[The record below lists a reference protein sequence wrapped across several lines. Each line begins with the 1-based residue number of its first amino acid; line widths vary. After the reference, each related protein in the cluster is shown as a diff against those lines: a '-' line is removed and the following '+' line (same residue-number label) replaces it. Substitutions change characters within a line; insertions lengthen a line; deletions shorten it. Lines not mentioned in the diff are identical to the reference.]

1 MSDVH
6 LSLLN
11 DFQRGFPLTPAPFDV
26 LSRRLGMGV
35 EELLD
40 TLRRLVH
47 EGAISR
53 VGAVFRP
60 NRIGVS
66 TLAAMAV
73 PATRLAEVAQ
83 RVSAHAQVN
92 HNYEREH
99 RFNLW
104 FVATAAHAAQLEDV
118 LRDIEQQTGL
128 PVMRL
133 PMVQDYHID
142 LGFDL
147 RPAVALAHQPEKKA
161 APAAALQLD
170 GLDYALIAAIQ
181 DGLPLVARP
190 YAEIATLIG
199 TTEAQVLERLERLL
213 DHDIIKRLG
222 IVVRHHELGFR
233 ANAMVVWN
241 IPDERIDDF
250 GRCIGASGLVN
261 LCYQRP
267 RHLPEWPYNLFCMI
281 HGKDRSAVLERLEQL
296 REQCGLA
303 AFAHE
308 VLFSKQRFKQTGARY
323 IEAQAAPETGAEK
336 VA

>member
-11 DFQRGFPLTPAPFDV
+11 DFQRGFPLTSAPFEV
-26 LSRRLGMGV
+26 ISRRLGMGV

-40 TLRRLVH
+40 TLRRLVR
-47 EGAISR
+47 EGVISR

-73 PATRLAEVAQ
+73 PEARLAEVAQ
-83 RVSAHAQVN
+83 QVNARAEVN

-104 FVATAAHAAQLEDV
+104 FVAAAANAAQLERA
-118 LRDIEQQTGL
+118 LHDIERQIGL
-128 PVMRL
+128 PIMRL

-147 RPAVALAHQPEKKA
+147 RPTVALAHPPQAKA
-161 APAAALQLD
+161 AHAQPLELD
-170 GLDYALIAAIQ
+170 PLDYALIAAIQ
-181 DGLPLVARP
+181 DGLPLVAHP
-190 YAEIATLIG
+190 YAEIGAAIG
-199 TTEAQVLERLERLL
+199 TGETDVLDRIGRLL

-233 ANAMVVWN
+233 ANAMVVWD
-241 IPDERIDDF
+241 IPDGRVGEF

-267 RHLPEWPYNLFCMI
+267 RRLPDWPYNLFCMI
-281 HGKDRSAVLERLEQL
+281 HGKDRAAVLERLDQL
-296 REQCGLA
+296 RDQCGLA
-303 AFAHE
+303 GFRHE
-308 VLFSKQRFKQTGARY
+308 VLFSKRRFKQTGARY
-323 IEAQAAPETGAEK
+323 VEAQAAPAPRTEK

>member
-1 MSDVH
+1 MSDVQ
-6 LSLLN
+6 LRLLN
-11 DFQRGFPLTPAPFDV
+11 DFQRGFPLTPLPFEV
-26 LSRRLGMGV
+26 ISRRLGMGV

-40 TLRRLVH
+40 TLRRLVG
-47 EGAISR
+47 EGVISR

-73 PATRLAEVAQ
+73 PEARLAEVARQ
-83 RVSAHAQVN
+83 VNAHAEVN

-99 RFNLW
+99 HFNLW
-104 FVATAAHAAQLEDV
+104 FVAAAPNASQLERV
-118 LRDIEQQTGL
+118 LHDIERQTGL
-128 PVMRL
+128 SVMRL

-147 RPAVALAHQPEKKA
+147 RPAVAIAHQPERKA
-161 APAAALQLD
+161 APARMLELD
-170 GLDYALIAAIQ
+170 ALDYALIAAIQ

-190 YAEIATLIG
+190 YADIALNIG
-199 TTEAQVLERLERLL
+199 TSEADVLDRISRLL
-213 DHDIIKRLG
+213 DHDVIKRLG

-233 ANAMVVWN
+233 ANAMVVWD
-241 IPDERIDDF
+241 IPDARVGEF

-267 RHLPEWPYNLFCMI
+267 LRLPDWRYNLFCMI
-281 HGKDRSAVLERLEQL
+281 HGKDRTAVLERLEQL
-296 REQCGLA
+296 RDRCGLGG
-303 AFAHE
+303 FQYE
-308 VLFSKQRFKQTGARY
+308 VLFSRQRFKQTGARY
-323 IEAQAAPETGAEK
+323 VDPSLQSEK

>member
-1 MSDVH
+1 MSDVQ

-11 DFQRGFPLTPAPFDV
+11 DFQRGFPLTSAPFDV
-26 LSRRLGMGV
+26 LAGQLGLDAEAV
-35 EELLD
+35 LD
-40 TLRRLVH
+40 TLRRLRQ
-47 EGAISR
+47 EGVISR

-66 TLAAMAV
+66 TLAAMVV
-73 PATRLAEVAQ
+73 PGERLAEVA
-83 RVSAHAQVN
+83 RMVNAHPEVN

-104 FVATAAHAAQLEDV
+104 FVATAANPAHLERV

-128 PVMRL
+128 AVMRL

-147 RPAVALAHQPEKKA
+147 RRTVAVTQRSRQKA
-161 APAAALQLD
+161 APQQPLELD
-170 GLDYALIAAIQ
+170 GLDYALIEAIQ

-190 YAEIATLIG
+190 YAAVASAIG
-199 TTEAQVLERLERLL
+199 TSEAEVLDRMGRLL

-222 IVVRHHELGFR
+222 IIVRHHELGFR
-233 ANAMVVWN
+233 ANAMVVWDV
-241 IPDERIDDF
+241 PDDRVDEF

-267 RHLPEWPYNLFCMI
+267 RRLPEWRYNLFCMI
-281 HGKDRSAVLERLEQL
+281 HGKDRDAVLAHHAHL
-296 REQCGLA
+296 RDACGLTD
-303 AFAHE
+303 FSCE
-308 VLFSKQRFKQTGARY
+308 VLFSRQRFKQTGARY
-323 IEAQAAPETGAEK
+323 VEKAPAKEAA
-336 VA
+336 

>member
-1 MSDVH
+1 MSDVQ

-11 DFQRGFPLTPAPFDV
+11 DFQRGFPLAPAPFDV
-26 LSRRLGMGV
+26 ISRKLGLGV
-35 EELLD
+35 EEVLD
-40 TLRRLVH
+40 TLRRLVR

-73 PATRLAEVAQ
+73 PEARLDEIAQ
-83 RVSAHAQVN
+83 RVSAHAEVN

-104 FVATAAHAAQLEDV
+104 FVATATDATHLDRV
-118 LRDIEQQTGL
+118 LREIEQETGYA
-128 PVMRL
+128 VVRL

-147 RPAVALAHQPEKKA
+147 RPTVALADHRHMQG
-161 APAAALQLD
+161 AAAKGSVSLD
-170 GLDYALIAAIQ
+170 ARDYALIAAIQ

-190 YAEIATLIG
+190 YAAIG
-199 TTEAQVLERLERLL
+199 AAIDPEENEVLRRLERLL
-213 DHDIIKRLG
+213 NQDVIKRFG
-222 IVVRHHELGFR
+222 VVVRHHELGFR

-241 IPDERIDDF
+241 IPDARIDEF
-250 GRCIGASGLVN
+250 GRCVGASGLVN

-267 RHLPEWPYNLFCMI
+267 RRLPDWPYNLFCMI
-281 HGKDRSAVLERLEQL
+281 HGKDRDAVLERLDQL
-296 REQCGLA
+296 RDQCGLSG
-303 AFAHE
+303 FE
-308 VLFSKQRFKQTGARY
+308 YEILFSKQRFKQTGARY
-323 IEAQAAPETGAEK
+323 VATNQAK

>member
-1 MSDVH
+1 MSDIQ

-11 DFQRGFPLTPAPFDV
+11 DFQRGFPLAPAPFDV
-26 LSRRLGMGV
+26 ISRKLGLGV
-35 EELLD
+35 EEVLE
-40 TLRRLVH
+40 TLRRLMR

-73 PATRLAEVAQ
+73 PEARLAAIAQ
-83 RVSAHAQVN
+83 QVNAHAEVN

-99 RFNLW
+99 HFNLW
-104 FVATAAHAAQLEDV
+104 FVATATNAAHLDRV
-118 LRDIEQQTGL
+118 LRDVERETGIS
-128 PVMRL
+128 VMRL

-147 RPAVALAHQPEKKA
+147 RATVALADRRSMSGSA
-161 APAAALQLD
+161 ANTELMLD
-170 GLDYALIAAIQ
+170 SMDYALIAAIQ

-190 YAEIATLIG
+190 FAAIG
-199 TTEAQVLERLERLL
+199 TTIGLSEGAVLSRLEQLL
-213 DHDIIKRLG
+213 DQDVIKRFG

-241 IPDERIDDF
+241 IPEEHVDEF
-250 GRCIGASGLVN
+250 GRCVGASGLVN

-267 RHLPEWPYNLFCMI
+267 RQLPDWPYNLFCMI
-281 HGKDRSAVLERLEQL
+281 HGKDRDAVLERLDQV
-296 REQCGLA
+296 RDQCGLVD
-303 AFAHE
+303 FEYE

-323 IEAQAAPETGAEK
+323 VAAQEAEK

>member
-1 MSDVH
+1 MSDAQ

-11 DFQRGFPLTPAPFDV
+11 DFQRGFPLVAAPFDV
-26 LSRRLGMGV
+26 ISHQLGLGV
-35 EELLD
+35 EEVLE
-40 TLRRLVH
+40 TLRRLTRDGV
-47 EGAISR
+47 ISR
-53 VGAVFRP
+53 IGAVFRP

-73 PATRLAEVAQ
+73 PAARLAEVAQ
-83 RVSAHAQVN
+83 LVNRHPEIN

-104 FVATAAHAAQLEDV
+104 LVATAANAAHLDRV
-118 LRDIEQQTGL
+118 LHDIEQETGL
-128 PVMRL
+128 HIMRL

-147 RPAVALAHQPEKKA
+147 RDTVALTDRRNMKDPTAKTRL
-161 APAAALQLD
+161 ALDVQ
-170 GLDYALIAAIQ
+170 DYALIAAIQ

-190 YAEIATLIG
+190 YADIGSIAGLSE
-199 TTEAQVLERLERLL
+199 TEVLDRLEHLL
-213 DHDIIKRLG
+213 NQDIIKRFG

-241 IPDERIDDF
+241 IPDERIDEF

-267 RHLPEWPYNLFCMI
+267 RRLPDWPYNLFAMI
-281 HGKDRSAVLERLEQL
+281 HGKDRTAVLERLEL
-296 REQCGLA
+296 MREQCGLKD
-303 AFAHE
+303 FEHE
-308 VLFSKQRFKQTGARY
+308 VLFSKQRFKQTGAHY
-323 IEAQAAPETGAEK
+323 IEAQHEKAA
-336 VA
+336 

>member
-1 MSDVH
+1 MSDVQ

-11 DFQRGFPLTPAPFDV
+11 DFQRGFPLTSAPFDV
-26 LSRRLGMGV
+26 LAGQLGLDAEAVLDTVRRLRQEGV
-35 EELLD
+35 
-40 TLRRLVH
+40 
-47 EGAISR
+47 ISR

-66 TLAAMAV
+66 TLAAMVV
-73 PATRLAEVAQ
+73 PGERLAEVAQ
-83 RVSAHAQVN
+83 MVNAHPEVN

-104 FVATAAHAAQLEDV
+104 FVATAANPAHLERV

-147 RPAVALAHQPEKKA
+147 RRTVAVTQRGRQKA
-161 APAAALQLD
+161 APQDPLELD
-170 GLDYALIAAIQ
+170 GLDYALIEAIQ
-181 DGLPLVARP
+181 DGLPLVAHP
-190 YAEIATLIG
+190 YAAVADAIG
-199 TTEAQVLERLERLL
+199 ASEAEVLGRMERLL

-222 IVVRHHELGFR
+222 IIVRHHELGFR
-233 ANAMVVWN
+233 ANAMVVWDV
-241 IPDERIDDF
+241 PDDRVDEF

-267 RHLPEWPYNLFCMI
+267 RRLPEWRYNLFCMI
-281 HGKDRSAVLERLEQL
+281 HGKDRDAVLAHHAHL
-296 REQCGLA
+296 RDACGLTD
-303 AFAHE
+303 FSCE
-308 VLFSKQRFKQTGARY
+308 VLFSRQRFKQTGARY
-323 IEAQAAPETGAEK
+323 VEAAPAKEA
-336 VA
+336 A

>member
-1 MSDVH
+1 MSDVQ

-11 DFQRGFPLTPAPFDV
+11 DFQRGFPLTPAPFELISRHLGLGVDDV
-26 LSRRLGMGV
+26 LDM
-35 EELLD
+35 
-40 TLRRLVH
+40 LRRLTR
-47 EGAISR
+47 EGVVSR

-73 PATRLAEVAQ
+73 PPRRLAEVA
-83 RVSAHAQVN
+83 AQVNAHPEIN

-104 FVATAAHAAQLEDV
+104 FVATAANAAHLGRV
-118 LRDIEQQTGL
+118 LGEIEAESGL
-128 PVMRL
+128 PVMCL

-147 RPAVALAHQPEKKA
+147 RRTVALAHRPHRKA
-161 APAAALQLD
+161 TPVRALELD
-170 GLDYALIAAIQ
+170 DLDYALVAAIQ

-190 YAEIATLIG
+190 YAAVAAAVG
-199 TTEAQVLERLERLL
+199 TSEASVLQRLEQML
-213 DHDIIKRLG
+213 DHDIIKRFG
-222 IVVRHHELGFR
+222 VVVRHHELGFR

-241 IPDERIDDF
+241 IPDAQVDEI

-267 RHLPEWPYNLFCMI
+267 RRLPRWPYNLFCMI
-281 HGKDRSAVLERLEQL
+281 HGKDRDAVLAHHARL

-303 AFAHE
+303 GFPYE
-308 VLFSKQRFKQTGARY
+308 ILFSRQRFKQTGARY
-323 IEAQAAPETGAEK
+323 VAREPKEALA
-336 VA
+336 

>member
-1 MSDVH
+1 MSDAQ

-11 DFQRGFPLTPAPFDV
+11 DFQRGFPLTAAPFDII
-26 LSRRLGMGV
+26 SRRLGLGV
-35 EELLD
+35 EDVLE
-40 TLRRLVH
+40 TLRRLTR
-47 EGAISR
+47 EGIISR

-66 TLAAMAV
+66 TLAAMEV
-73 PATRLAEVAQ
+73 PALRLADVAQ
-83 RVSAHAQVN
+83 LVNRHSEVN

-104 FVATAAHAAQLEDV
+104 FVATASDAGHLDRV
-118 LRDIEQQTGL
+118 LQEIAGETGCAI
-128 PVMRL
+128 MRL

-147 RPAVALAHQPEKKA
+147 RPTVALADHQNMKVLAKRA
-161 APAAALQLD
+161 APTLD
-170 GLDYALIAAIQ
+170 ERDYALIAAIQ

-190 YAEIATLIG
+190 YAVIAAAIG
-199 TTEAQVLERLERLL
+199 ITEDAVLSRLERLL
-213 DHDIIKRLG
+213 DADIIKRFG
-222 IVVRHHELGFR
+222 IVVRHHELGYR

-241 IPDERIDDF
+241 IPDERVEEF

-267 RHLPEWPYNLFCMI
+267 RRLPEWPYNLFCMI
-281 HGKDRSAVLERLEQL
+281 HGKDRDAVLERLEQV
-296 REQCGLA
+296 RDQCGLA
-303 AFAHE
+303 SFDYA

-323 IEAQAAPETGAEK
+323 VKATVEATAA
-336 VA
+336 

>member
-1 MSDVH
+1 MSDVQ

-26 LSRRLGMGV
+26 LSHRLGMGV
-35 EELLD
+35 EEVLEM
-40 TLRRLVH
+40 LRRLTRDGV
-47 EGAISR
+47 ISR
-53 VGAVFRP
+53 IGAVFRP

-73 PATRLAEVAQ
+73 PEARLANVAQ
-83 RVSAHAQVN
+83 LVNRHPEIN

-99 RFNLW
+99 PFNLW
-104 FVATAAHAAQLEDV
+104 LVATAANAAHLDRVLHA
-118 LRDIEQQTGL
+118 IEQETGL

-147 RPAVALAHQPEKKA
+147 RDTVARSDHRSLLTPDMKA
-161 APAAALQLD
+161 LPTLD
-170 GLDYALIAAIQ
+170 AQDYSLIGAIQ

-190 YAEIATLIG
+190 YAEIGASAGLS
-199 TTEAQVLERLERLL
+199 EADVLSRLERLL
-213 DHDIIKRLG
+213 DQDVIKRFG
-222 IVVRHHELGFR
+222 VVVRHHELGFR

-241 IPDERIDDF
+241 IPDERVDEF

-267 RHLPEWPYNLFCMI
+267 RRLPDWPYNLFAMI
-281 HGKDRSAVLERLEQL
+281 HGKDRDAVLERLDL
-296 REQCGLA
+296 IRDQCGLMD
-303 AFAHE
+303 FEHE
-308 VLFSKQRFKQTGARY
+308 VLFSKQRFKQTGAHY
-323 IEAQAAPETGAEK
+323 IEAQHEKAA
-336 VA
+336 

>member
-1 MSDVH
+1 MSDLH
-6 LSLLN
+6 FSLLN
-11 DFQRGFPLTPAPFDV
+11 DFQRGFPLAPAPFDV
-26 LSRRLGMGV
+26 ISHKLGLDV
-35 EELLD
+35 NEVLD

-47 EGAISR
+47 EGTVSR

-73 PATRLAEVAQ
+73 PEDRLAAVAQ
-83 RVSAHAQVN
+83 RVNAHAEVN

-99 RFNLW
+99 HFNLW
-104 FVATAAHAAQLEDV
+104 FVATAANAAHLDRV
-118 LRDIEQQTGL
+118 LRDIEQETGC

-147 RPAVALAHQPEKKA
+147 RSTVALADRKHMRDAIA
-161 APAAALQLD
+161 AGELTLD
-170 GLDYALIAAIQ
+170 AKDYALIAAIQ

-190 YAEIATLIG
+190 YAAIGATIDLS
-199 TTEAQVLERLERLL
+199 EAEVLDRLARLL
-213 DHDIIKRLG
+213 DQDVIKRFG

-241 IPDERIDDF
+241 IPDARIDEF
-250 GRCIGASGLVN
+250 GRCVGASGLVN

-267 RHLPEWPYNLFCMI
+267 RRLPDWPYNLFCMI
-281 HGKDRSAVLERLEQL
+281 HGKDRDAVLERLEQV
-296 REQCGLA
+296 RDQCGLA
-303 AFAHE
+303 DFEYE

-323 IEAQAAPETGAEK
+323 VDSKQ
-336 VA
+336 VACQEVA

>member
-1 MSDVH
+1 MSDFQ

-11 DFQRGFPLTPAPFDV
+11 DFQRGFPLTPRPFDTI
-26 LSRRLGMGV
+26 SKRLGLEV
-35 EELLD
+35 EDLLV
-40 TLRRLVH
+40 TLRRLTR
-47 EGAISR
+47 EGVISR

-73 PATRLAEVAQ
+73 PEGRLAEVAQ
-83 RVSAHAQVN
+83 LVNAHPEIN

-104 FVATAAHAAQLEDV
+104 FVATAANTAHLERV
-118 LRDIEQQTGL
+118 LHDIERQTRL

-147 RPAVALAHQPEKKA
+147 RPTVALAHQRERKA
-161 APAAALQLD
+161 APPHSLELD
-170 GLDYALIAAIQ
+170 GLDYALVAAIQ
-181 DGLPLVARP
+181 EGLPLVARP
-190 YAEIATLIG
+190 YAEIAAVVG
-199 TTEAQVLERLERLL
+199 TSEADVLSRLEKLL
-213 DHDIIKRLG
+213 DHDVIKRLG

-233 ANAMVVWN
+233 ANAMVVLN
-241 IPDERIDDF
+241 VPNERVDEI
-250 GRCIGASGLVN
+250 GHCIGASGLVN

-267 RHLPEWPYNLFCMI
+267 RCLPDWPYNLFCMI
-281 HGKDRSAVLERLEQL
+281 HGKDRDAVLERLDHL
-296 REQCGLA
+296 RDQCGLTD
-303 AFAHE
+303 FQYE

-323 IEAQAAPETGAEK
+323 VETQPREA

>member
-1 MSDVH
+1 MSDIH

-11 DFQRGFPLTPAPFDV
+11 DFQRGFPLIPAPFDV
-26 LSRRLGMGV
+26 ISDRLGMGV

-40 TLRRLVH
+40 TLRRLVR
-47 EGAISR
+47 EGVVSR

-73 PATRLAEVAQ
+73 PAARLADVAQ
-83 RVSAHAQVN
+83 RVNRHPEIN

-104 FVATAAHAAQLEDV
+104 LVATAANAAHLDRV
-118 LRDIEQQTGL
+118 LHDIEQEAGL
-128 PVMRL
+128 RIMRL

-147 RPAVALAHQPEKKA
+147 RATVALADLRSMKG
-161 APAAALQLD
+161 PAANTGQSLD
-170 GLDYALIAAIQ
+170 AQDYALIAAIQ
-181 DGLPLVARP
+181 DGLPLVTRP
-190 YAEIATLIG
+190 YAAIG
-199 TTEAQVLERLERLL
+199 TIAGLSEAEVLLRLEHLL
-213 DHDIIKRLG
+213 NQDIIKRFG

-241 IPDERIDDF
+241 IPDERIDEL
-250 GRCIGASGLVN
+250 GRCTGASGLVN

-267 RHLPEWPYNLFCMI
+267 RHLPDWPYNLFAMI
-281 HGKDRSAVLERLEQL
+281 HGKDRAAVMERLVLL
-296 REQCGLA
+296 REQCGLKD
-303 AFAHE
+303 FEHE
-308 VLFSKQRFKQTGARY
+308 VLFSKQRFKQTGAHY
-323 IEAQAAPETGAEK
+323 VEAQCEKAA
-336 VA
+336 

>member
-1 MSDVH
+1 MSDLQ

-11 DFQRGFPLTPAPFDV
+11 DFQRDFPLTSTPFDAI
-26 LSRRLGMGV
+26 SRRLGLEV
-35 EELLD
+35 EDVLD
-40 TLRRLVH
+40 SLRRLTR
-47 EGAISR
+47 EGVISR

-73 PATRLAEVAQ
+73 PQARLAGVAQ
-83 RVSAHAQVN
+83 QVSAHPEVN

-104 FVATAAHAAQLEDV
+104 FVATAANAAHLGRV
-118 LRDIEQQTGL
+118 LHDIEQQAGL
-128 PVMRL
+128 PMMRL

-147 RPAVALAHQPEKKA
+147 RRSVALAHQPRQKA
-161 APAAALQLD
+161 VPQSALELD
-170 GLDYALIAAIQ
+170 GLDYALVATIQ

-190 YAEIATLIG
+190 YAQVAAAIG
-199 TTEAQVLERLERLL
+199 TSEADVLSRLEKLL
-213 DHDIIKRLG
+213 EHDIIKRLG
-222 IVVRHHELGFR
+222 IIVRHHELGFR
-233 ANAMVVWN
+233 ANAMVVWD
-241 IPDERIDDF
+241 IPDEQADEV

-267 RHLPEWPYNLFCMI
+267 RRLPDWPYNLFCMI
-281 HGKDRSAVLERLEQL
+281 HGKDRDAVLEHHRHV
-296 REQCGLA
+296 RDQCGLTD
-303 AFAHE
+303 FSCE

-323 IEAQAAPETGAEK
+323 VEPPPRKEAA
-336 VA
+336 